1 MKKQLFGA
9 RLTLIIIIAFFVVSS
24 FSICLSWMTL
34 FPYKSIHERIFA
46 RVDVN
51 LVNRR
56 TILAALLIV
65 SGITL

>member
-1 MKKQLFGA
+1 MA
-9 RLTLIIIIAFFVVSS
+9 
-24 FSICLSWMTL
+24 L

-56 TILAALLIV
+56 IILAALLIV

>member
-1 MKKQLFGA
+1 MKKQRFGA

-24 FSICLSWMTL
+24 FSICLSWMAL

-46 RVDVN
+46 RMDVKR
-51 LVNRR
+51 VNNRI
-56 TILAALLIV
+56 ILATLLIV